1 VDDTVT
7 PDPDADTGTGTDAG
21 PGRGELPSM
30 GLPPLGLGT
39 WDLPDGTC
47 AEVVADALELGY
59 RHVDT
64 AQLYGNERA
73 VGEGLRRVDV
83 PRESVVLATKVD
95 PEALGY
101 EDVLASTR
109 ESLDRLGLESVD
121 LLYVHWPRAAYDA
134 ERTLAAFTRL
144 VDEGF
149 VGDVGVSNFTP
160 DLLDEAR
167 EHVDVAVHQVEMHP
181 LCPQERLREY
191 AAEGGHALVAYSP
204 LARGRALDLEPVR
217 AVAERHDATPAQVC
231 LAWLRERGAFPI
243 PKTTGGHL
251 EENYRSLGL
260 DLAERDV
267 ARIDAVDRRERVVDP
282 PSAPWNRG

>member
-1 VDDTVT
+1 VTGDTDT
-7 PDPDADTGTGTDAG
+7 DTGGDHGGGTGPDVD
-21 PGRGELPSM
+21 GRSAD

-47 AEVVADALELGY
+47 AEVVAEALELGY

-73 VGEGLRRVDV
+73 VGEGLRRAEV

-95 PEALGY
+95 PEALGH

-109 ESLDRLGLESVD
+109 GSLDRLGLESVD

-134 ERTLAAFTRL
+134 ERTLAAFDRL
-144 VDEGF
+144 VEDGL
-149 VGDVGVSNFTP
+149 VGGVGVSNFTP
-160 DLLDEAR
+160 ELLDEAR
-167 EHVDVAVHQVEMHP
+167 DHVDIAAHQVEMHP
-181 LCPQERLREY
+181 LCPQERLCEY
-191 AAEGGHALVAYSP
+191 AAEHDHALVAYSP
-204 LARGRALDLEPVR
+204 LARGRALDPEPVR
-217 AVAERHDATPAQVC
+217 AVAERHGATPAQVC
-231 LAWLRERGAFPI
+231 LAWLRAKGAVPI

-260 DLAERDV
+260 ELAERDV